1 MFNARPMMQGELFA
15 TDPRDAAPDPT
26 ADAKGPAEPRSGRGQ
41 VTAAGAPY
49 LHDFGAEAVVA
60 GSAGGALSSDRGQG
74 GHPSPHEP
82 RRSGLDL
89 DEGLRRLGLRR
100 FRAGQREAIETLL
113 VARRLLLVA
122 PTGGGKSLTYQLP
135 AALLPGTTVVVSP
148 LIALMH
154 DQVVALEQRG
164 VTATYLAGTLPFD
177 EVRRRVAALARG
189 AFKLVYVAPERLANT
204 WLRTALER
212 IECPLV
218 AVDEAH
224 CISTWGHD
232 FRPDYLQLEEL
243 LRLLPRAR
251 VLACT
256 ATATP
261 VVRDEILERLGL
273 PAGTPQM
280 IHGFA
285 RPNLALRA
293 AEVLAKRERDRRL
306 DGVLIEALGGPGT
319 GGGTA
324 IVYAPT
330 RRGSEEEAQR
340 LARHGWTVEA
350 YHAGMSGEQRD
361 RVQRAFMAGELE
373 VVVATNAFGMGI
385 DRADVRCVA
394 HLAPP
399 GSLEAYYQEAGRA
412 GRDGEPAVCL
422 LLVSPGDMALRR
434 HLIESDAEGGEASA
448 ELVRHKWNLFLELM
462 RWAEGG
468 SCRHDAILRYFG
480 DEEET
485 LAGCGRCDVCLRIAD
500 APDHDDEQITTLVRK
515 ALSAVARVHTRF
527 GLAAAVKLLKGATD
541 PRLQRAGLQH
551 TPTFGTLADHPEEW
565 LLRLLRRCVTAGWV
579 DFSGADRP
587 VAVIT
592 PEGREVM
599 HGRRPARLLLPPL
612 RRYADAAGSQRGGGA
627 PWLPRSTQVKRD
639 GEQVA
644 GAGRRRSRVP
654 AMAGAD
660 EELDDRGRALFEA
673 LRAFRLA
680 EARRQQVP
688 PYVIASDRSL
698 RDVARL
704 RPATRGALEMAHGIG
719 PAKIERYGDA
729 ILAVVREHAED
740 T

>member
-1 MFNARPMMQGELFA
+1 MPTHRELFA
-15 TDPRDAAPDPT
+15 DSSSVAYGAAAQRDVRLDP
-26 ADAKGPAEPRSGRGQ
+26 
-41 VTAAGAPY
+41 
-49 LHDFGAEAVVA
+49 
-60 GSAGGALSSDRGQG
+60 
-74 GHPSPHEP
+74 
-82 RRSGLDL
+82 
-89 DEGLRRLGLRR
+89 DEGLRRLGYRA
-100 FRAGQREAIETLL
+100 FRAGQREAITTLL
-113 VARRLLLVA
+113 DARRLLLVA

-135 AALLPGTTVVVSP
+135 ATLLPGTTVVISP

-154 DQVVALEQRG
+154 DQVAALEEKG
-164 VTATYLAGTLPFD
+164 VPATYLAATLPQ
-177 EVRRRVAALARG
+177 EELRRRVHALSAG
-189 AFKLVYVAPERLANT
+189 AFKLVYVAPERLASE
-204 WLRTALER
+204 WLRGSLARLQ
-212 IECPLV
+212 CPLV
-218 AVDEAH
+218 AIDEAH
-224 CISTWGHD
+224 CISAWGHD
-232 FRPDYLQLEEL
+232 FRPDYLQLDEL

-273 PAGTPQM
+273 PADTPQL

-293 AEVLAKRERDRRL
+293 AEVLTRRERERRL
-306 DGVLIEALGGPGT
+306 DGVLVETLGGAGN
-319 GGGTA
+319 GAGTA

-330 RRGSEEEAQR
+330 RRGSEQEAQR
-340 LARHGWTVEA
+340 IARRGWVVEA
-350 YHAGMSGEQRD
+350 YHAGMAGEQRD

-385 DRADVRCVA
+385 DRGDVRCVA

-434 HLIESDAEGGEASA
+434 HLIESDGGAASA

-485 LAGCGRCDVCLRIAD
+485 LAGCGRCDVCLHIAD
-500 APDHDDEQITTLVRK
+500 APEHDEDQITMLVRK
-515 ALSAVARVHTRF
+515 ALSGVARVHTRF

-541 PRLQRAGLQH
+541 QRLQRAGLQH
-551 TPTFGTLADHPEEW
+551 TPTFGVLADYSEEW

-579 DFSGADRP
+579 DFSGGDRP
-587 VAVIT
+587 VTVIT

-599 HGRRPARLLLPPL
+599 LGRRPVRLLLPPV
-612 RRYADAAGSQRGGGA
+612 RRYSDSAGSLHAQPPDRIGQPRGRGPVATGG
-627 PWLPRSTQVKRD
+627 
-639 GEQVA
+639 
-644 GAGRRRSRVP
+644 
-654 AMAGAD
+654 D
-660 EELDDRGRALFEA
+660 EELDTRGRALFEA

-698 RDVARL
+698 RDIVRL
-704 RPATRGALEMAHGIG
+704 RPATRSALELAHGIG
-719 PAKIERYGDA
+719 PAKVERYGDA
-729 ILAVVREHAED
+729 ILAIVGEAGID
-740 T
+740 S

>member
-1 MFNARPMMQGELFA
+1 MMQGELFA
-15 TDPRDAAPDPT
+15 TDPREAAPDLT
-26 ADAKGPAEPRSGRGQ
+26 ADATVPAEPRSGRGQ

-49 LHDFGAEAVVA
+49 RHDFGAEAVVA
-60 GSAGGALSSDRGQG
+60 ASASDALPNDRGQA
-74 GHPSPHEP
+74 GHPSPEGP

-89 DEGLRRLGLRR
+89 DDGLGRLGFDS

-113 VARRLLLVA
+113 EAGRLLLVA

-154 DQVVALEQRG
+154 DQVAALEQRG
-164 VTATYLAGTLPFD
+164 VAATYLAGTLPFD

-189 AFKLVYVAPERLANT
+189 TFKLVYVAPERLAND
-204 WLRTALER
+204 WLRAALAR
-212 IECPLV
+212 LECPLV
-218 AVDEAH
+218 AIDEAH
-224 CISTWGHD
+224 CISAWGHD
-232 FRPDYLQLEEL
+232 FRPDYLQLDEL
-243 LRLLPRAR
+243 LRLLPQAR

-273 PAGTPQM
+273 PSDTPQL

-293 AEVLAKRERDRRL
+293 VEVQSKRERDRRV
-306 DGVLIEALGGPGT
+306 DGVLVETLGGPEKGA
-319 GGGTA
+319 GTA

-340 LARHGWTVEA
+340 LARCGWTVEA

-361 RVQRAFMAGELE
+361 RVQRAFMAGEME

-434 HLIESDAEGGEASA
+434 HLIENDAEGGESGA

-500 APDHDDEQITTLVRK
+500 APDQDDEQITTLVRK
-515 ALSAVARVHTRF
+515 ALSGVARVHTRF

-551 TPTFGTLADHPEEW
+551 TTTFGTLADHPEEW

-579 DFSGADRP
+579 DFSGGDRP

-592 PEGREVM
+592 SEGREVM

-612 RRYADAAGSQRGGGA
+612 RRYSDAGGSQRGDGA
-627 PWLPRSTQVKRD
+627 PWLPRSILVKRD

-644 GAGRRRSRVP
+644 GAGRRRSRV
-654 AMAGAD
+654 AARAGGD

-688 PYVIASDRSL
+688 PYVIASDRTL
-698 RDVARL
+698 RDIAQL
-704 RPATRGALEMAHGIG
+704 RPDSLGTLELAHGIG
-719 PAKIERYGDA
+719 PSKVERYGEQ
-729 ILAVVREHAED
+729 ILAVVRETASGR
-740 T
+740 